1 MSMEKVMYF
10 IFMRDI
16 LQNNERKETLMEK
29 KPDNTETVEITI
41 SPASCGI
48 DKLDTITDDISC
60 IHGMNKVLDRVT
72 SLENELRRLKKKDRK
87 RLGKWTHK

>member
-1 MSMEKVMYF
+1 MYF

-48 DKLDTITDDISC
+48 DKLDTITNDISC

>member
-1 MSMEKVMYF
+1 
-10 IFMRDI
+10 
-16 LQNNERKETLMEK
+16 MEK

-48 DKLDTITDDISC
+48 DKLDTIINDISC

-87 RLGKWTHK
+87 RLGKWTHKQEDI

>member
-1 MSMEKVMYF
+1 
-10 IFMRDI
+10 
-16 LQNNERKETLMEK
+16 MEK

-48 DKLDTITDDISC
+48 DKLDTITNDISC

-72 SLENELRRLKKKDRK
+72 SLENELRRLKKKDQK
-87 RLGKWTHK
+87 RLGKWTHKQEEKE

>member
-1 MSMEKVMYF
+1 
-10 IFMRDI
+10 
-16 LQNNERKETLMEK
+16 MEK

-41 SPASCGI
+41 GQTSPGI
-48 DKLDTITDDISC
+48 DRLDDIFNHKSC
-60 IHGMNKVLDRVT
+60 IHDMDKVLDRVT